1 MKLRTV
7 FMGTPDFSSV
17 IASALEENGFDVVA
31 VVTQPDKEAG
41 RGKKLRPSPVKEWA
55 LQRGIDVYQPEKVRN
70 EDFVEILRNIAPD
83 LIVTAAFGQIVPK
96 SILDMPEYGC
106 VNVHASILPKYRG
119 ASPIQQSLFDGEKV
133 TGITL
138 QYMDEKIDDGD
149 VILINTLQINDDD
162 NCGTLFDRLA
172 DLGAKS
178 IADYAEM
185 LKNGKPIGTPQDHSL
200 ATYCT
205 KIGKDQGNIDW
216 CMPAQ
221 SIVNTVRAMSPSPGA
236 YTYLNGKRIKII
248 TAKVR
253 PCEHNKAF
261 GALIFDKNSLSVA
274 CADGFVDIIQL
285 QPEGK
290 SVQQVK
296 DFLNGN
302 KLQPDMVFERNID

>member
-55 LQRGIDVYQPEKVRN
+55 MQRDIPVYQPEKVKD
-70 EDFVEILRNIAPD
+70 EEFVEVLRNIAPD
-83 LIVTAAFGQIVPK
+83 LIMTAAFGQIVPK
-96 SILDMPEYGC
+96 VILDMPEYGC

-138 QYMDEKIDDGD
+138 QYMDVKIDDGD
-149 VILINTLQINDDD
+149 IILINTLNINDDD

-172 DLGAKS
+172 ELGAKS
-178 IADYAEM
+178 IKDYAEM
-185 LKNGKPIGTPQDHSL
+185 LKDGKPVGTPQDHSK

-205 KIGKDQGNIDW
+205 KIGKEQGNINW
-216 CMPAQ
+216 CDNADK
-221 SIVNTVRAMSPSPGA
+221 IVNTIRAMSPSPGA
-236 YTYLNGKRIKII
+236 YSYLNGKRIKII
-248 TAKVR
+248 TAKAR
-253 PCEHNKAF
+253 ACEHNMNC
-261 GALIFDKNSLSVA
+261 GAIVFDKSSLSIA
-274 CADGFVDIIQL
+274 CANGFVDIVQL

-302 KLQPDMVFERNID
+302 KLQPDMAFERKID

>member
-119 ASPIQQSLFDGEKV
+119 ASPIQQSLFDGEKI

-172 DLGAKS
+172 LLGAKS
-178 IADYAEM
+178 IADYAEL
-185 LKNGKPIGTPQDHSL
+185 LKNGKPSGTPQDHSK

-216 CMPAQ
+216 SSSAQ

-248 TAKVR
+248 TAKAR
-253 PCEHNKAF
+253 ACEHDKSL
-261 GALIFDKNSLSVA
+261 GALVFDKNSLSVA

-302 KLQPDMVFERNID
+302 KLLPDMAFERNID

>member
-172 DLGAKS
+172 ELGAES
-178 IADYAEM
+178 IADYAQL
-185 LKNGKPIGTPQDHSL
+185 LKNGKPIGTPQDHSQ